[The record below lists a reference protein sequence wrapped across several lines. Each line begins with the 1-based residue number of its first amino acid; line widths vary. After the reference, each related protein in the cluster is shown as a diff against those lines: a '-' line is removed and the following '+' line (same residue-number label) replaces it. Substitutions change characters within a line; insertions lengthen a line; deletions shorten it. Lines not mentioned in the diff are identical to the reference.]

1 MGVVQ
6 VADAFERLAQ
16 GIVGKCGFGGA
27 GQQAPQTTERPH
39 GQCLAGRHAPMVT
52 PELGLQPAPADLH
65 LDQCRSHDFA
75 AREATGNVVGLVF
88 VLPRH
93 RKGFGSKAGKVP
105 AQKRLRG
112 NPSHAGIVAQ
122 VLVQLHPGP
131 AGAVDP
137 GAKATMVAAQVAVF
151 MGQHRQKPATVQ
163 RHQQWQANHKVIG
176 ATTEQ
181 AIARNLLDAGVEL
194 IAEQHMVNRRAF
206 HLAADALQRLEQFR
220 GVFRGD
226 LFALRRR
233 NAHPQ
238 RPQADP

>member
-1 MGVVQ
+1 
-6 VADAFERLAQ
+6 
-16 GIVGKCGFGGA
+16 
-27 GQQAPQTTERPH
+27 
-39 GQCLAGRHAPMVT
+39 MVT

-88 VLPRH
+88 ILPRH
-93 RKGFGSKAGKVP
+93 RKGFGGKAWKVP

-137 GAKATMVAAQVAVF
+137 GAKAAMVAAQVAVF
-151 MGQHRQKPATVQ
+151 VGQHRQKPATVQ

-220 GVFRGD
+220 GVFGGD